1 MYNCA
6 IILAAGEGKRM
17 KSTLPKVLHKVCGK
31 EMVNHVIDTLKEAEV
46 DDINV
51 IVGKGADE
59 VKNGTSSRKVSY
71 SFQDKQLG
79 TGHAV
84 KCAKDFLKGKEG
96 TVAIFT
102 GDAPLITSNT
112 IKNLISFHEKNQY
125 KATILTSIVSDPTG
139 YGRII
144 REENEE
150 VGKIVEHKDCNNE
163 ELKVNEINAGMYCFD
178 IHELLGSLELLSN
191 NNSQGEYYLTDV
203 IEILK
208 NKGFKVGALPVEF
221 EETMGV
227 NSRVQLSEVESI
239 MRRRI
244 NNKHM
249 ENGVTLI
256 DPNNTYIEPGVIIG
270 NDTIIYPGNVI
281 GGSTIIGQE
290 CILYPNS
297 RIQSS
302 IIGDKVTIQNSVILE
317 SSIGED
323 TTVGPFAYIRPESR
337 IGKSARIGDF
347 VEIKKSIIGDNTKVS
362 HLTYIGDAEVGSKC
376 NFGCGTVVVN
386 YDGSKKYKTIIGNNV
401 FIGCNTN
408 LVAPIE
414 VKNNSYI
421 AAGSTI
427 TENVPE
433 DALAIARAK
442 QVNKEQW
449 VIKKGFSK

>member
-17 KSTLPKVLHKVCGK
+17 KSSLPKVLHKVCGK

-59 VKNGTSSRKVSY
+59 VKNDTSSRKVSY

-112 IKNLISFHEKNQY
+112 IKNLISFHEKDQY

-150 VGKIVEHKDCNNE
+150 VGKIVEHKDCNDE

-208 NKGFKVGALPVEF
+208 SKGFKVGALPVEF
-221 EETMGV
+221 
-227 NSRVQLSEVESI
+227 
-239 MRRRI
+239 
-244 NNKHM
+244 
-249 ENGVTLI
+249 
-256 DPNNTYIEPGVIIG
+256 
-270 NDTIIYPGNVI
+270 
-281 GGSTIIGQE
+281 
-290 CILYPNS
+290 
-297 RIQSS
+297 
-302 IIGDKVTIQNSVILE
+302 
-317 SSIGED
+317 
-323 TTVGPFAYIRPESR
+323 ARPLWS
-337 IGKSARIGDF
+337 
-347 VEIKKSIIGDNTKVS
+347 
-362 HLTYIGDAEVGSKC
+362 
-376 NFGCGTVVVN
+376 
-386 YDGSKKYKTIIGNNV
+386 
-401 FIGCNTN
+401 
-408 LVAPIE
+408 P
-414 VKNNSYI
+414 
-421 AAGSTI
+421 
-427 TENVPE
+427 
-433 DALAIARAK
+433 
-442 QVNKEQW
+442 
-449 VIKKGFSK
+449 